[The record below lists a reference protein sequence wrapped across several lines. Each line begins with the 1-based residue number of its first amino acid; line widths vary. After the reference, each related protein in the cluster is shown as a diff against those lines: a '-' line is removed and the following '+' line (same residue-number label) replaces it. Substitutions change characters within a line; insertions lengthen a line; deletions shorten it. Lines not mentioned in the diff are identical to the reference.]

1 MNIDAE
7 ICLVDQFDN
16 PYPSKVRLI
25 VERYAQE
32 GKHAKKGDGLYAPK
46 VFGTRLQPQP
56 QVHAHPRALSTK
68 PSAPW
73 RRTRVTESSQADSTG
88 RS

>member
-46 VFGTRLQPQP
+46 VFGT
-56 QVHAHPRALSTK
+56 VSS
-68 PSAPW
+68 PSPKSMHIHE
-73 RRTRVTESSQADSTG
+73 RTRQNSQRRG
-88 RS
+88 GEHG